1 MKTLEQ
7 GDLHFIRCLKP
18 NDEKAAESLGQDRR
32 VPPAESS
39 GLVHAVQASRAGAY
53 SDHLPPSRL
62 VAMYGPLF
70 PGEPFADGSA
80 AAYGGDAV
88 AAAESLLACC
98 DVEEDRYAVGRTRL
112 FLRQGVLGELER
124 RRLEYIGARAATVQA
139 TARGMIGRRYAAG
152 VRAEAARAAEE
163 QRARDAELVRRREE
177 EARRRREAEEAA
189 RREEEEA
196 RRREEEARERAKQ
209 VQKARAMSFERRRK
223 KKAVEEE
230 ELKPEGSGEGSA
242 RLRRRDG
249 GTPRR
254 RSGISTQN
262 GPPPHLRPPFGPPAR
277 PFRPPR
283 RRRLLTT
290 ERQPTSPDTHHAP
303 HPTPS
308 R

>member
-18 NDEKAAESLGQDRR
+18 NDEKAAESWDKTVVYRQLN
-32 VPPAESS
+32 SS
-39 GLVHAVQASRAGAY
+39 GLVHAVQASRAGY

-152 VRAEAARAAEE
+152 GRAEAARAAEE

-230 ELKPEGSGEGSA
+230 ERKLKEVSRTACLPA
-242 RLRRRDG
+242 ALRGCD
-249 GTPRR
+249 
-254 RSGISTQN
+254 
-262 GPPPHLRPPFGPPAR
+262 
-277 PFRPPR
+277 
-283 RRRLLTT
+283 
-290 ERQPTSPDTHHAP
+290 
-303 HPTPS
+303 
-308 R
+308 